1 MFRNLFENICFQI
14 DAQRLYH
21 HAFLGYVHRI
31 ASPGLLCF
39 HAVDEFACLPY
50 HAMRLNSIIIQRNG
64 KLSRLNCEIAF
75 NMKNHHNAQELY
87 LITYQTRIQHNPL

>member
-1 MFRNLFENICFQI
+1 MFRNLFENICVQI

-39 HAVDEFACLPY
+39 HAVDEFACLP
-50 HAMRLNSIIIQRNG
+50 HNAMRLNSINEMVNFHI
-64 KLSRLNCEIAF
+64 
-75 NMKNHHNAQELY
+75 
-87 LITYQTRIQHNPL
+87 LILPLAI

>member
-1 MFRNLFENICFQI
+1 VHCIPAVPRVRFLINFDQELIAFQKFDVTLNFFENICFQI

-50 HAMRLNSIIIQRNG
+50 HAMRINSSQRKIINVRN
-64 KLSRLNCEIAF
+64 
-75 NMKNHHNAQELY
+75 
-87 LITYQTRIQHNPL
+87 